1 MQDKIFIDTNIF
13 VEISSRTGE
22 KTIKSAELFKKSN
35 LSLITTDVV
44 IYELEWI
51 LRSYYK
57 VSKTEITDYF
67 KKILSIPNLEI
78 TNRNIVETALDI
90 FISKSVDWVDA
101 MSASYCQQQSITK
114 IYTYDKHFNKIKTLT
129 RLEP

>member
-1 MQDKIFIDTNIF
+1 MPDKIFIDTNIF

-44 IYELEWI
+44 ICELEWI
-51 LRSYYK
+51 LRSFYK
-57 VSKTEITDYF
+57 VKKDEIINYIR
-67 KKILSIPNLEI
+67 KILTIPNLEI
-78 TNRNIVETALDI
+78 SNRDIVEVALDI
-90 FISKSVDWVDA
+90 FSLKSIDWVDA
-101 MSASYCQQQSITK
+101 MSIAYCQKESVKK
-114 IYTYDKHFNKIKTLT
+114 IYTYDKHFNKIKSLT